1 MKRLPTLAVAML
13 AIHAPVLAGELAI
26 DVTEIRSSD
35 GRVLLALHQER
46 ADISFPD
53 DRGAVAGAWM
63 NAVTGT
69 LSLVFP
75 DLAEGRY
82 AVSVMHDENGDG
94 VLDANLLGVPMEGYG
109 FSNDASG
116 FMGPPDFSDASVVV
130 GDEPVHAVIT
140 LRY

>member
-1 MKRLPTLAVAML
+1 MKRLTTLAF
-13 AIHAPVLAGELAI
+13 AILGFHAPAIAGELAI
-26 DVTEIRSSD
+26 DVTGIRSSD

-53 DRGAVAGAWM
+53 DRGAVAGVWM
-63 NAVTGT
+63 NAVAGT

-82 AVSVMHDENGDG
+82 AVSVMHDENDDG
-94 VLDANLLGVPMEGYG
+94 VLDANLLGVPTEGYG
-109 FSNDASG
+109 FSNNASG
-116 FMGPPDFSDASVVV
+116 LMGPPDFDDASVVI

>member
-1 MKRLPTLAVAML
+1 MKQLTTFAVAVL
-13 AIHAPVLAGELAI
+13 VVHAPVLAGELAI
-26 DVTEIRSSD
+26 DVTGIRSGD

-46 ADISFPD
+46 ADIGFPD
-53 DRGAVAGAWM
+53 DRGAMAGVWM
-63 NAVTGT
+63 NAVPGT
-69 LSLVFP
+69 FSLVFP
-75 DLAEGRY
+75 DLAKGRY

-94 VLDANLLGVPMEGYG
+94 LLDANLLGVPTEGYG

-116 FMGPPDFSDASVVV
+116 FMGPPDFADASVAV

>member
-1 MKRLPTLAVAML
+1 MKRLTTLAVAVL

-26 DVTEIRSSD
+26 DVTGIRSAD

-53 DRGAVAGAWM
+53 DRGAVAGVWM
-63 NAVTGT
+63 DAVAGT

-94 VLDANLLGVPMEGYG
+94 VLDANLLGVPTEGYG
-109 FSNDASG
+109 FSNDATG
-116 FMGPPDFSDASVVV
+116 IMGPPDFSDASVVV